1 MLDAYLSYIGPSAR
15 IEPELELCGYL
26 VNKKGEKEFSYR
38 SSLHQFLFEPTQKQS
53 MSEEEE
59 EILELN
65 AEGEFIVPTSK
76 APKNFDAVNVPV
88 AKAPAAA
95 EKKKINKA
103 LNKSSSSSSTDVLS
117 LIASGE
123 YKIYSYETES
133 KLDVIVRLETA
144 AETVKSV
151 NVTADKVLVVES
163 SSGARL
169 VVDLADVQADETT
182 QGASGNALPL
192 DAAHAQACNFEDYVV
207 VSFSP

>member
-1 MLDAYLSYIGPSAR
+1 MPSAR

-95 EKKKINKA
+95 EKKKK
-103 LNKSSSSSSTDVLS
+103 VV
-117 LIASGE
+117 
-123 YKIYSYETES
+123 YIYIYQIHTIY
-133 KLDVIVRLETA
+133 DGYIYIYVRHYL
-144 AETVKSV
+144 
-151 NVTADKVLVVES
+151 
-163 SSGARL
+163 
-169 VVDLADVQADETT
+169 
-182 QGASGNALPL
+182 
-192 DAAHAQACNFEDYVV
+192 YI
-207 VSFSP
+207 